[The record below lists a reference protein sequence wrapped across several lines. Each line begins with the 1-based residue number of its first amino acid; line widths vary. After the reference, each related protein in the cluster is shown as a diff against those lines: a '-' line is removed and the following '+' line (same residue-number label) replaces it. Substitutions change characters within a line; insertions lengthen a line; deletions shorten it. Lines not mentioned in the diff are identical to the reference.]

1 MSFVI
6 YDLETSGLEAQWNVP
21 LQAALIHAGPDL
33 EPLGELSLRCRLPA
47 HIVPSPGALLT
58 TGIRPEQLEQAPLSS
73 TEMLNIIAKAL
84 GSWAP
89 ATVIGY
95 NTIRFD
101 EEVLRHAF
109 FTHLLPPYAT
119 QLNGHRRADLL
130 TMVRAVAMLEPG
142 ASTVPL
148 GATGKPSFKLGDIC
162 RANGIALSEDD
173 AHDALADTKATLA
186 LFRHLREAAPAI
198 VATMLGLA
206 DKAVANRMLAGGE
219 LLLLGGASRLTPVV
233 GVTPNPTVAT
243 SWAAVDLTVDPADY
257 LDLPAEEIVAL
268 FSQRGV
274 RPIRTIKT
282 NAQPILVRY
291 EQGCHALQPEQ
302 QDLAL
307 YNERAA
313 RVREHAGFRS
323 NLATALANRFA
334 DRELSPYPEATL
346 YGGGFLS
353 NEDARACALWHA
365 SPWEDRAAISVG
377 FGDERLKAFANRL
390 TLLEA
395 PQTLPPAAWQ
405 KGQAWLRDRLTT
417 EGDVPWLTLP
427 KALSEVAILRQTLPG
442 DDAGRHGHLDAI
454 ERWLSEQNRF
464 FQLAA

>member
-6 YDLETSGLEAQWNVP
+6 YDLETSGLEPQWNVP
-21 LQAALIHAGPDL
+21 LQAALIHADQNL
-33 EPLGELSLRCRLPA
+33 TPLGELSLRCRLPA

-73 TEMLNIIAKAL
+73 TEMLNVIAKAL
-84 GSWAP
+84 ASWAP

-95 NTIRFD
+95 NTLRFD
-101 EEVLRHAF
+101 EEVLRYAF

-130 TMVRAVAMLEPG
+130 TLVRAVAMLEPV
-142 ASTVPL
+142 ALTVPL
-148 GATGKPSFKLGDIC
+148 NATGKPSFKLGDIC
-162 RANGIALSEDD
+162 RANRIALSEDE
-173 AHDALADTKATLA
+173 AHDALADTRATLA
-186 LFRHLREAAPAI
+186 LFRHLREVAPTT
-198 VATMLGLA
+198 VALMLALA
-206 DKAVANRMLAGGE
+206 DKGVPNRMLAGGE
-219 LLLLGGASRLTPVV
+219 VLLLGGVSILTPVV

-282 NAQPILVRY
+282 NAQPILVSY
-291 EQGCHALQPEQ
+291 DQGCHALRPDQR
-302 QDLAL
+302 DLAL

-313 RVREHAGFRS
+313 RVREHDGFRA
-323 NLATALANRFA
+323 NLAMSLANRFA
-334 DRELSPYPEATL
+334 DREPSPYTEATL

-353 NEDARACALWHA
+353 NDDARACARWHA
-365 SPWEDRAAISVG
+365 SPWEDRATIAAG
-377 FGDERLKAFANRL
+377 FSDERLKAFANRL
-390 TLLEA
+390 ALLEA
-395 PQTLPPAAWQ
+395 PQSLSPAGWQ

-427 KALSEVAILRQTLPG
+427 KALSEVATLRQTLPA

>member
-6 YDLETSGLEAQWNVP
+6 YDLETTGLEPQWNVP
-21 LQAALIHAGPDL
+21 LQAALIHADETL
-33 EPLGELSLRCRLPA
+33 APLGELSLRCRLPA

-58 TGIRPEQLEQAPLSS
+58 TGIRAEQLEQAPLSS
-73 TEMLNIIAKAL
+73 TEMLGIIAKAL
-84 GSWAP
+84 EAWAP

-130 TMVRAVAMLEPG
+130 TMVRAVAMLEP
-142 ASTVPL
+142 AALTVPH
-148 GATGKPSFKLGDIC
+148 GAPGKPSFKLGDIC

-186 LFRHLREAAPAI
+186 LFRRLREVAPTT
-198 VATMLGLA
+198 VATMLALA
-206 DKAVANRMLAGGE
+206 DKGVPNRMLTGGE
-219 LLLLGGASRLTPVV
+219 VLLLGGAACLTPVV
-233 GVTPNPTVAT
+233 GVTANPTVAT

-257 LDLPAEEIVAL
+257 LDRPTEEIVGL
-268 FSQRGV
+268 FKQRGV

-282 NAQPILVRY
+282 NAQPILVSY
-291 EQGCHALQPEQ
+291 EQGCHALQPDQ
-302 QDLAL
+302 RDFAL

-313 RVREHAGFRS
+313 RVREHAVFRA

-334 DRELSPYPEATL
+334 DREASPYPEATL

-353 NEDARACALWHA
+353 NHDARACARWHA
-365 SPWEDRAAISVG
+365 SPWEDRAAIATG

-390 TLLEA
+390 ALLEA
-395 PQTLPPAAWQ
+395 PQTLSPVGWL
-405 KGQAWLRDRLTT
+405 KGQDWLRERLTT
-417 EGDVPWLTLP
+417 QADVPWLTLP
-427 KALSEVAILRQTLPG
+427 KALNEVAILRETLPPG
-442 DDAGRHGHLDAI
+442 DAARHAHLDAI
-454 ERWLSEQNRF
+454 ERRLSEQNRF